1 MPRTSVVRWSAAAIG
16 CVLALG
22 FLLATP
28 AEGRVRSEGQGPV
41 ALANAAVA
49 TSLDPTGV
57 ESYWTADRMRAAR
70 PLGLDELGDL
80 IRPRPATPRSTSRAA
95 ALAAP
100 RSVGKLFFTTPEGN
114 AVCSAASV
122 NTAAKNLIITAAHC
136 AHSGMPKRCGFLG
149 GQTCPGAYFTNF
161 LFVPRYAD
169 GSAPDG
175 KWVGT
180 RAYTHSQW
188 VNEEDL
194 AFDQALI
201 AVAPRAGRNLVNV
214 VGGNAVAWNYPI
226 REDRVGV
233 WGWPAESPYDGE
245 TVQKC
250 AGSTTLF
257 DGSDAKIACPMNGG
271 ASGGPWFISMTNAN
285 VGYIWAVTSRRTT
298 SGTPYLIADPFG
310 NEIKTL
316 FSSARTNT
324 PARVAAPTPAPRVS
338 TRAALIP
345 LVATPNL
352 VQRGQLVR
360 LRART
365 SARTRTYLS
374 VKYSAAGAWHRIG
387 SKRTDSNGVV
397 VYSVRPTRVG
407 VQWFRVR
414 TATRKS
420 GAVGVRVV
428 ACPLPLDRSL
438 AVVSATGCTQP
449 VG

>member
-1 MPRTSVVRWSAAAIG
+1 MG

-28 AEGRVRSEGQGPV
+28 AEGRVRGEGRQVPV
-41 ALANAAVA
+41 ALAPAAM
-49 TSLDPTGV
+49 TQSLDPTGV
-57 ESYWTADRMRAAR
+57 EAYWTADRMQKAQ
-70 PLGLDELGDL
+70 PLGLDEVGDL
-80 IRPRPATPRSTSRAA
+80 IKPRAAAPRSTSRAT
-95 ALAAP
+95 ALTSP

-114 AVCSAASV
+114 AVCSAAAV
-122 NTAAKNLIITAAHC
+122 NSAAKNLIITAAHC
-136 AHSGMPKRCGFLG
+136 AHSGMPKPCGLLR
-149 GQTCPGAYFTNF
+149 TCPGQYYTNF
-161 LFVPRYAD
+161 LFVPRYAN
-169 GSAPDG
+169 GTAPDG

-180 RAYTHSQW
+180 RAFTHSQW
-188 VNEEDL
+188 VSDEDL

-201 AVAPRAGRNLVNV
+201 QVAPRAGWNLVNV
-214 VGGNAVAWNYPI
+214 VGGNGVAWNYPL

-233 WGWPAESPYDGE
+233 WGWPAESPYDGQ
-245 TVQKC
+245 TVRKC
-250 AGSTTLF
+250 AGSTTVF
-257 DGSDAKIACPMNGG
+257 SGGDAKIPCPLTGG

-324 PARVAAPTPAPRVS
+324 PARAVAAPTPAPVPASRVT

-345 LVATPNL
+345 LVATPTL

-374 VKYSAAGAWHRIG
+374 VKYSASGAWHRIG
-387 SKRTDSNGVV
+387 SKVTDRYGVV
-397 VYSVRPTRVG
+397 VYGVRPSRVG